1 MKLRNILSAAALS
14 LFTLGLTSC
23 VGDLHVD
30 SINPQQ
36 EQALNLDALFNKMY
50 ANLSVTGQKGPDGNG
65 DLDDIDE
72 GTSGLIRNLWNLN
85 ELSTD
90 EAKCIWGD
98 PGIPELNHNSW
109 SDAHPLSQALYYRL
123 YFGITL
129 ANHYLE
135 ETEGSSDTNV
145 LTQRAEARFM
155 RALHYY
161 YLLDLYGNVSI
172 VDKISKE
179 LSTQSTRSQ
188 VFDFIEKEL
197 KAIVG
202 EGGSNEVLADK
213 RAKYGRADKV
223 AGYMLLARLYLN
235 SAVYTG
241 TARWQEAKTYAD
253 KVIASSYHLNTT
265 GTSTYSAFQL
275 LFMGDNDT
283 NGAQDEIL
291 LPALYDGQQTQSW
304 GGTLFILA
312 STINSKVTD
321 PAKGNYPVGTTQAWG
336 GNRTTKQFAMK
347 FFDEKEKVPEGN
359 PFVVAK
365 YAKDDRALF
374 YTLERKMSM
383 SDEGDFEKGF
393 GYIKFLNVHAKTGSP
408 SDDRFMDTDF
418 PMLRVAEAY
427 LTSAEADARMNN
439 GACTSDG
446 VSKINA
452 LRARANA
459 AAVTAFDLEDLCDE
473 WAREFAFEAIRR
485 PTLIRF
491 GKFGG
496 QIGYKWEW
504 MGGDK
509 EGARFSENFN
519 IFPIPVNVLN
529 TNGNMKQN
537 PGYAD

>member
-172 VDKISKE
+172 VEKISKD
-179 LSTQSTRSQ
+179 LSSQSTRSQ
-188 VFDFIEKEL
+188 VFEFIEKEL

-223 AGYMLLARLYLN
+223 AGYMLLARLYLHL
-235 SAVYTG
+235 SLSVL
-241 TARWQEAKTYAD
+241 
-253 KVIASSYHLNTT
+253 KV
-265 GTSTYSAFQL
+265 
-275 LFMGDNDT
+275 
-283 NGAQDEIL
+283 
-291 LPALYDGQQTQSW
+291 
-304 GGTLFILA
+304 
-312 STINSKVTD
+312 
-321 PAKGNYPVGTTQAWG
+321 
-336 GNRTTKQFAMK
+336 
-347 FFDEKEKVPEGN
+347 
-359 PFVVAK
+359 
-365 YAKDDRALF
+365 F
-374 YTLERKMSM
+374 Y
-383 SDEGDFEKGF
+383 F
-393 GYIKFLNVHAKTGSP
+393 
-408 SDDRFMDTDF
+408 
-418 PMLRVAEAY
+418 
-427 LTSAEADARMNN
+427 
-439 GACTSDG
+439 
-446 VSKINA
+446 
-452 LRARANA
+452 
-459 AAVTAFDLEDLCDE
+459 
-473 WAREFAFEAIRR
+473 
-485 PTLIRF
+485 
-491 GKFGG
+491 
-496 QIGYKWEW
+496 
-504 MGGDK
+504 
-509 EGARFSENFN
+509 
-519 IFPIPVNVLN
+519 
-529 TNGNMKQN
+529 
-537 PGYAD
+537 